1 MNPSPPT
8 GRSILTSSQI
18 YIALLKFDF
27 FFFLGFM
34 VQFLVVVNNQPE
46 DFEFGLTIAVIPITI
61 VILIGAA
68 FFVRRENTFGTL
80 LVMVCYL
87 GALTYFIFK
96 LVRIYQPSHAQLY
109 LPVRKSLTAF
119 SVITIM
125 LILLTI
131 ANAIICM
138 MNFGKGLK
146 AHLQSSRRAK
156 DEEKNDLNSISL
168 SEMKQPAVP
177 SRMTID

>member
-1 MNPSPPT
+1 M
-8 GRSILTSSQI
+8 SSSLQI

-61 VILIGAA
+61 LILISAA
-68 FFVRRENTFGTL
+68 FFMRRENIFGTL

-87 GALTYFIFK
+87 GALAYFIFK
-96 LVRIYQPSHAQLY
+96 LVRIYQPSRQALY
-109 LPVRKSLTAF
+109 RPVRKSLTAF
-119 SVITIM
+119 AVITIL

-138 MNFGKGLK
+138 TNFGKGLK
-146 AHLQSSRRAK
+146 AHLESSRNRE
-156 DEEKNDLNSISL
+156 EEKSAEMNSINL
-168 SEMKQPAVP
+168 SEMKQPAMP

>member
-1 MNPSPPT
+1 
-8 GRSILTSSQI
+8 
-18 YIALLKFDF
+18 
-27 FFFLGFM
+27 M
-34 VQFLVVVNNQPE
+34 VQFLVVVNNQTE

-61 VILIGAA
+61 VILIAAA

-96 LVRIYQPSHAQLY
+96 LVRIYQPHTEALY
-109 LPVRKSLTAF
+109 RPVRKSLSAF
-119 SVITIM
+119 SVITIL

-138 MNFGKGLK
+138 TNFGKGLK
-146 AHLQSSRRAK
+146 QHLKSARGR
-156 DEEKNDLNSISL
+156 DEEKSAEMNSISL